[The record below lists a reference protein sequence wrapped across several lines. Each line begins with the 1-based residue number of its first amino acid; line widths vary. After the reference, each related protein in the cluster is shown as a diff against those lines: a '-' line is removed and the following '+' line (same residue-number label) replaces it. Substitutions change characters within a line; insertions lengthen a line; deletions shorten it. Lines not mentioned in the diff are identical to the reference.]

1 MRLDLDTGFEALL
14 SDPYAPHPVVNRH
27 ILNGGGG
34 GQTTTQ
40 TQKSESGPPSFLQPY
55 LQSAVGKIN
64 SYYDSNPNAPAYYS
78 GETVAPLNS
87 TQNTAINN
95 AANWANN
102 NPLLPGSAASL
113 NKFTS
118 GAYVDPTTNPDF
130 QKALAASHQPYIDQF
145 NQQILPGVQATFE
158 GSGRYGSGANQATT
172 QQALTNLN
180 TTINNSD
187 AQAGSQ
193 YYQNALN
200 QMLQANGLIPGISG
214 AVNANNNAALAGGT
228 LQQQTQQLQDASNQ
242 AAYNYNTNAYPNYIA
257 QYGSILN
264 SLYPGGSISSSGT
277 SYQPVN
283 SSGGLM
289 SGIMG
294 GAGLALQALPLLG
307 VSDARVKENIAPVGK
322 TFDGQ
327 DLWFFT
333 YKGDPTPHV
342 GLMAQQVEE
351 RDPDAVITLPSGVKA
366 VDYPKA
372 LGLF

>member
-14 SDPYAPHPVVNRH
+14 SDPYAPHPIVNRH

-40 TQKSESGPPSFLQPY
+40 TQQSESGPPSFLQPY

-78 GETVAPLNS
+78 GETVAPINS
-87 TQNTAINN
+87 TQSSAINGIGGLTNSSTLN
-95 AANWANN
+95 AANSSLTNFAN
-102 NPLLPGSAASL
+102 
-113 NKFTS
+113 
-118 GAYVDPTTNPDF
+118 GAYVDPTTNPDY
-130 QKALAASHQPYIDQF
+130 QKALAASHQPYVDQF

-158 GSGRYGSGANQATT
+158 GAGRYGSGANQATT

-180 TTINNSD
+180 TTINNAD

-200 QMLQANGLIPGISG
+200 QMLQANSLIPS
-214 AVNANNNAALAGGT
+214 VNNAQLQNYNSLLQGGT
-228 LQQQTQQLQDASNQ
+228 LQQQTQQNQDAANQ

-264 SLYPGGSISSSGT
+264 SLYPGGSSSSSGT

-294 GAGLALQALPLLG
+294 GAGLALQALPLFG